1 MTGGQQAVG
10 LAGIQPLWR
19 GLDSLVW
26 LLMLVDLRIQN
37 YALIEQLELRPSALL
52 NIITGETG
60 AGKSIM
66 LGAIGLLLGNRAD
79 SRMLFDTQQKCVI
92 EGQFDISSYQL
103 QDIFEA
109 EDLDYDTQ
117 CILRREISPAGKS
130 RAFVNDTP
138 VTLDTLRKIGANLM
152 DIHSQHDTLLLGDAV
167 FQLNLLDLYAGLV
180 PTRAQYSNAYRQFRK
195 LEADLKAV
203 ENQIAQANKELD
215 YHSFLLHELEEAR
228 LDTEDQEALEQ
239 EIKQLEHAEEIKFK
253 LTNALQALTESEYC
267 ATGNMKE
274 AAALLGQIA
283 PYADAF
289 GALKQRLDSCL
300 IELHDIAD
308 EVETAERGTEGDPAR
323 IEELQ
328 GRLTVLYQLQRKHQ
342 VRDLPG
348 LLLVR
353 DGLRQQVGSVL
364 NLDKEI
370 ARLRKD
376 TDGALA
382 TVTKRAAQLSDSRRK
397 SFPKFEKELATL
409 LIDLG
414 MPYSRIVVQH
424 STGQPTTSGTDVV
437 SILFTANKGAQP
449 QTLSKAASGGEFSRL
464 MLCVKYMLADRTAL
478 PTIVFDEIDTGISG
492 EIAVK
497 VGRMMQQMA
506 KKHQLVAI
514 SHLPQMAAA
523 GDTHYFVYKEDRAD
537 RTVSRI
543 RQLSEAERV
552 REIAQMIS
560 GANPSEN
567 AFQSARELLA
577 LRGELLAA

>member
-1 MTGGQQAVG
+1 
-10 LAGIQPLWR
+10 
-19 GLDSLVW
+19 
-26 LLMLVDLRIQN
+26 MLVDLRIQN

-79 SRMLFDTQQKCVI
+79 SRMLFKTDRKCII
-92 EGQFDISSYQL
+92 EGQFNIASYQL
-103 QDIFEA
+103 QDIFES
-109 EDLDYDTQ
+109 EDLDYDAS
-117 CILRREISPAGKS
+117 CILRREISPTGKS

-138 VTLDTLRKIGANLM
+138 VTLETLRKIGANLM

-180 PTRAQYSNAYRQFRK
+180 PTRAQYSNAYRSYRK
-195 LEADLKAV
+195 LEADLKTL
-203 ENQIAQANKELD
+203 ENQVAQANKELD
-215 YHSFLLHELEEAR
+215 YHSFLLTELEEAR
-228 LDTEDQEALEQ
+228 LDNEDQETLEQ
-239 EIKQLEHAEEIKFK
+239 EVKQLEHAEEIKYK
-253 LTNALQALTESEYC
+253 LTQALQSLSESEYC
-267 ATGNMKE
+267 ATGSMKE
-274 AAALLGQIA
+274 AATMLGQISA
-283 PYADAF
+283 YADSF
-289 GALKQRLDSCL
+289 KTLKDRLDSCL

-308 EVETAERGTEGDPAR
+308 EVETAERRTEGDPAR
-323 IEELQ
+323 IDELQ
-328 GRLTVLYQLQRKHQ
+328 GRLNVLYNLQRKHQ
-342 VRDLPG
+342 VRDVPA
-348 LLLVR
+348 LLTVR
-353 DGLRQQVGSVL
+353 DGLRQKVGSVL

-370 ARLRKD
+370 TRLRKD

-382 TVTKRAAQLSDSRRK
+382 TVKRQAAKLTESRLK
-397 SFPKFEKELATL
+397 SFPKFEKELASL
-409 LIDLG
+409 LADLG
-414 MPYSRIVVQH
+414 MPHSRIVVQH
-424 STGQPTTSGTDVV
+424 TVSQPTASGTDVV

-464 MLCVKYMLADRTAL
+464 MLCIKYMLADKTAL

-523 GDTHYFVYKEDRAD
+523 GDSHYFVYKEDRED

-543 RQLSEAERV
+543 RELSTEERI
-552 REIAQMIS
+552 REIAHMIA

-577 LRGELLAA
+577 MRGESVAA

>member
-1 MTGGQQAVG
+1 
-10 LAGIQPLWR
+10 
-19 GLDSLVW
+19 
-26 LLMLVDLRIQN
+26 MLVDLRIQN
-37 YALIEQLELRPSALL
+37 YALIEQLELRPSPLL

-79 SRMLFDTQQKCVI
+79 SRMLFDTERKCVI
-92 EGQFDISSYQL
+92 EGQFNIASYQL

-109 EDLDYDTQ
+109 EDLDYDAQ
-117 CILRREISPAGKS
+117 CILRREISPTGKS

-138 VTLDTLRKIGANLM
+138 VTLDALRKIGANLM

-180 PTRAQYSNAYRQFRK
+180 PQRTHYSNAFRQFRK
-195 LEADLKAV
+195 LEADLKAL
-203 ENQIAQANKELD
+203 EDQAAQASKELD
-215 YHSFLLHELEEAR
+215 YNAFLLNELEEAR
-228 LDTEDQEALEQ
+228 LDQEDQEALEQ
-239 EIKQLEHAEEIKFK
+239 EVKQLEHAEEIKYK
-253 LTNALQALTESEYC
+253 LTQTLHGLRDSEYC
-267 ATGNMKE
+267 ATGSMKE
-274 AAALLGQIA
+274 GAVLLGQIA
-283 PYADAF
+283 GF
-289 GALKQRLDSCL
+289 GDNFRELRQRLDSCL

-308 EVETAERGTEGDPAR
+308 EVEAAERRTEGDPAR
-323 IEELQ
+323 AEELQ
-328 GRLTVLYQLQRKHQ
+328 SRLNTIYTLQRKHQ

-348 LLLVR
+348 LISLR
-353 DGLRQQVGSVL
+353 EELRQKVGSVL

-370 ARLRKD
+370 ARVRKD
-376 TDGALA
+376 ADAALA
-382 TVTKRAAQLSDSRRK
+382 AVTKQATRLSESRRK
-397 SFPKFEKELATL
+397 SFPRFEKELSTL
-409 LIDLG
+409 LSELG
-414 MPYSRIVVQH
+414 MPHARIVVQH
-424 STGQPTTSGTDVV
+424 NTGAPTVSGTDVV

-464 MLCVKYMLADRTAL
+464 MLCIKYMLADKTAL

-506 KKHQLVAI
+506 QKHQLVAI

-523 GDTHYFVYKEDRAD
+523 GDVHYFVYKEDRAD

-543 RQLSEAERV
+543 RELNQEDRIK
-552 REIAQMIS
+552 EIAHMIA
-560 GANPSEN
+560 GAKPSEN

-577 LRGELLAA
+577 MRGETVNG

>member
-1 MTGGQQAVG
+1 
-10 LAGIQPLWR
+10 
-19 GLDSLVW
+19 
-26 LLMLVDLRIQN
+26 MLVDLRIKN
-37 YALIEQLELRPSALL
+37 YALIEQLQLRPSALL

-79 SRMLFDTQQKCVI
+79 SKMLFDTEKKCVI
-92 EGQFDISSYQL
+92 EGQFDISGYQL

-109 EDLDYDTQ
+109 EDLDYDAQ

-138 VTLDTLRKIGANLM
+138 VTLDALRKIGANLM

-180 PTRAQYSNAYRQFRK
+180 PTRAQYGTAYRQYRK
-195 LEADLKAV
+195 LEADLKSV
-203 ENQIAQANKELD
+203 ESQVAQANKELD
-215 YHSFLLHELEEAR
+215 YNSFLLNELEEAR
-228 LDTEDQEALEQ
+228 LDTEDQEAMEQ

-253 LTNALQALTESEYC
+253 LTQALQALTESEYC
-267 ATGNMKE
+267 ATGSMKE
-274 AAALLGQIA
+274 AASLLGQVSA
-283 PYADAF
+283 YADTF
-289 GALKQRLDSCL
+289 KDLKVRLDSCL

-308 EVETAERGTEGDPAR
+308 EVETAERRTEGDPAR
-323 IEELQ
+323 IDELQ
-328 GRLTVLYQLQRKHQ
+328 GRLTTLYNLQRKHQ

-348 LLLVR
+348 LLEVR
-353 DGLRQQVGSVL
+353 EELREKVGSVL

-370 ARLRKD
+370 SRLRKD
-376 TDGALA
+376 TEGALA
-382 TVTKRAAQLSDSRRK
+382 TVTRRAAQLSEQRQR
-397 SFPKFEKELATL
+397 SFPKFQKELAAL
-409 LIDLG
+409 LSDLG
-414 MPYSRIVVQH
+414 MPNSRIVVQH
-424 STGQPTTSGTDVV
+424 SVGQPTTSGIDVV

-464 MLCVKYMLADRTAL
+464 MLCIKYMLADKTAL

-506 KKHQLVAI
+506 KKHQLIAI

-523 GDTHYFVYKEDRAD
+523 GDAHYFVYKEDRAD
-537 RTVSRI
+537 RTISRI
-543 RQLSEAERV
+543 RELTLQERI

-560 GANPSEN
+560 GANPSEY

-577 LRGELLAA
+577 MRGEELVG